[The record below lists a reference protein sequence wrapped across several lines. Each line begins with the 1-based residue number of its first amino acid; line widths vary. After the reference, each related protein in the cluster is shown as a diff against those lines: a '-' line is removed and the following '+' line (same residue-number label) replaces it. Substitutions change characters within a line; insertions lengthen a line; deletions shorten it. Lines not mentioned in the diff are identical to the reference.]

1 MQPGT
6 KSPVTSNTAV
16 AVEGITGNAED
27 NAYRRISRDQAADLI
42 GTAGWDTAT
51 WKMMSGY
58 DYPQLSWQ
66 TEELNNPTSQITDF
80 ITFTAKKS
88 SDVYTGN
95 AFTLSDFVNA
105 ATYSDGAATLH
116 LHHRQGQRPAR
127 ACGGPGCLYLHG
139 CGYLHRHCLPPPWAA
154 KPVKRA

>member
-1 MQPGT
+1 
-6 KSPVTSNTAV
+6 
-16 AVEGITGNAED
+16 
-27 NAYRRISRDQAADLI
+27 
-42 GTAGWDTAT
+42 
-51 WKMMSGY
+51 MSGY

-105 ATYSDGAATLH
+105 ATYSDGAATFTYTIAKDN
-116 LHHRQGQRPAR
+116 GQPEPV
-127 ACGGPGCLYLHG
+127 GGPGCLYLHG
-139 CGYLHRHCLPPPWAA
+139 CGYLHRHCY
-154 KPVKRA
+154 RHRGRRNR